1 MKKLSNTVKIT
12 GLLSICLWIIGSI
25 FLFDEKNGKTIIL
38 LTAVVIIAGLFS
50 QISKEKNVN
59 SEHQD

>member
-12 GLLSICLWIIGSI
+12 ALISICLWIIGSI
-25 FLFDEKNGKTIIL
+25 ILFDEKNGKTIIL

-50 QISKEKNVN
+50 QISKERKLN
-59 SEHQD
+59 SEG